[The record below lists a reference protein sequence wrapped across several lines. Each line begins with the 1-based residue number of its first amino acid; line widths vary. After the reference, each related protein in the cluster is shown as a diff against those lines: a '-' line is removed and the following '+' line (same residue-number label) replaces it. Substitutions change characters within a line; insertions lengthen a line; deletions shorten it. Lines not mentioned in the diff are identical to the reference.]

1 MELRRYLCQKEYDR
15 KVFQAA
21 RQELVHLEKLESI
34 YQGAGHREACDTIY
48 ENMQKERKAL
58 ITPVRCTDEEYR
70 KQWENAAYKKKE
82 IGKDAPELFTNKGE
96 QVRSKSEI
104 LIANALEKHDIPYRY
119 EAPLMLKGYGL
130 IHPDFTVLN
139 VKLRKEFYLEHLG
152 LMDDEEYREN
162 ALRRVLAY
170 ERAGI
175 FPGEQLILT
184 HETGKCPLDVRI
196 VEKLI
201 THYLT

>member
-1 MELRRYLCQKEYDR
+1 
-15 KVFQAA
+15 
-21 RQELVHLEKLESI
+21 
-34 YQGAGHREACDTIY
+34 
-48 ENMQKERKAL
+48 
-58 ITPVRCTDEEYR
+58 
-70 KQWENAAYKKKE
+70 
-82 IGKDAPELFTNKGE
+82 
-96 QVRSKSEI
+96 
-104 LIANALEKHDIPYRY
+104 
-119 EAPLMLKGYGL
+119 MLKGYGL